1 MFSKF
6 WKIPEITCAVE
17 FHFIETDGYRPL
29 QNSYSEQ
36 LPSAHKKDCNMDV
49 LLESFQIFL
58 VAIFSQ
64 TLMEGWF
71 QQFKQPFV

>member
-1 MFSKF
+1 MFFKF

-17 FHFIETDGYRPL
+17 FHFTETDGYRSL

-36 LPSAHKKDCNMDV
+36 LPGALEKDCNMDV

-64 TLMEGWF
+64 TLMEESF
-71 QQFKQPFV
+71 QQFKHPFV